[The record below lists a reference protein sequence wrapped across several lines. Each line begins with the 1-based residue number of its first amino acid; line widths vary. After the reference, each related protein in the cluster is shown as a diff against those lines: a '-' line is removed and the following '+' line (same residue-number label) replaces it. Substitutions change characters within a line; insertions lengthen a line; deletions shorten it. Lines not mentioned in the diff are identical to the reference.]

1 MKVGQ
6 RGTKWTGKLTGQIPC
21 DWCRKQSSHIMTSS
35 NLTPSSTVYLTKAS
49 KSHEIRYL
57 QTYSFIQY
65 TLLEPLS
72 YIREYTICGD
82 SSVQKLIRNVKLKHS
97 ESKWSSQISNFIY
110 KIFEL
115 RTLSFIMS
123 YNWLQELIILST
135 TAPNSVVLHCHGT
148 ILWGSIWTL
157 LLKQ

>member
-1 MKVGQ
+1 MKGFEQQSEMV
-6 RGTKWTGKLTGQIPC
+6 RTMTNHESWTEAQNEQENWLDRSHVT
-21 DWCRKQSSHIMTSS
+21 DVENSSHIMTSS
-35 NLTPSSTVYLTKAS
+35 NLTPSSTVSLTKTS
-49 KSHEIRYL
+49 KSHEIRCL

-123 YNWLQELIILST
+123 YNWL
-135 TAPNSVVLHCHGT
+135 
-148 ILWGSIWTL
+148 
-157 LLKQ
+157 